1 MFVYS
6 NNGVY
11 YQTITVYEEE
21 YHTVTYIENISI
33 TYDYKNTERIFLLI
47 LRRKDDAGYGFVLSL
62 RRLLGWILITD
73 NGMSCLESF
82 KLIVHIMYIFHT
94 IDDEKLLRA
103 CITNFGL

>member
-21 YHTVTYIENISI
+21 YHSGTYVEKIDI
-33 TYDYKNTERIFLLI
+33 TYDYKNTERRFWLV
-47 LRRKDDAGYGFVLSL
+47 LRRKNDSGYRIILSL
-62 RRLLGWILITD
+62 RRLLGWLLITD